1 MPDDGRRVA
10 VGGVRGCGAERVEDP
25 DGRWVARR
33 QVLDRRPGVGVDER
47 GGSTRLD
54 AATDLESQRQG
65 GGEIVAAAA
74 LLLAAFVA
82 GATAAREEA
91 AERRLDE
98 RHALKYIRDVLDQ
111 LLDQQAVVRP

>member
-1 MPDDGRRVA
+1 M
-10 VGGVRGCGAERVEDP
+10 EDP

-82 GATAAREEA
+82 EATAAREEA